1 MPVSMIYFRW
11 NEERTRE
18 KTMVEILNYSFENK
32 LDLAYIRSE
41 LPGCR
46 VITVTERRNKKTKV
60 SVSPI
65 DESWKDRAKKA
76 GLEI

>member
-1 MPVSMIYFRW
+1 
-11 NEERTRE
+11 
-18 KTMVEILNYSFENK
+18 MVEILNYSPDK
-32 LDLAYIRSE
+32 KMDLDYIRSE

-65 DESWKDRAKKA
+65 DETWKERAKKA
-76 GLEI
+76 GLI